1 MLAALSTIAPL
12 AKMLFS
18 TVDKAIPD
26 KDLAEKLKAQ
36 LNTQLLQSST
46 EEIKAA
52 ASIVEAE
59 AKSHW
64 FVSSWRP
71 LLMYVLIFILVW
83 NYVVGP
89 VIRVFTGTV
98 ITFELPGDVWTLLN
112 IGLGGYVVGR
122 SGESI
127 ARTLAKKG
135 ENNMLKKLKNKIC
148 EIICKIFKI
157 TPCVCDHECNCKKEN
172 K

>member
-1 MLAALSTIAPL
+1 MLPALQIVAPL

-18 TVDKAIPD
+18 TIDKAIPD
-26 KDLAEKLKAQ
+26 KDLAERLKFQ
-36 LNTQLLQSST
+36 LNEQLLKSST
-46 EEIKAA
+46 EELKAA

-59 AKSHW
+59 AKSNW

-83 NYVVGP
+83 NYIFGP
-89 VIRVFTGTV
+89 IIKIVFGSV
-98 ITFELPGDVWTLLN
+98 ITFELPGDVWTLLQ

-127 ARTLAKKG
+127 ARTLA
-135 ENNMLKKLKNKIC
+135 NKTVI
-148 EIICKIFKI
+148 
-157 TPCVCDHECNCKKEN
+157 NKEE
-172 K
+172 